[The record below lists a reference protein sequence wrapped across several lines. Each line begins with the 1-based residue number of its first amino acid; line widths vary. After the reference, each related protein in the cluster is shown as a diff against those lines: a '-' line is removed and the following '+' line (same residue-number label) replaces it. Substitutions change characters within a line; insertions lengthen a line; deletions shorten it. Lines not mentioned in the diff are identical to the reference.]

1 MARITKF
8 YKNEATDQRS
18 HVRQNLSGKHVMAA
32 QASQVGRGV
41 RIQVPL
47 GIVINRLNWEIF
59 KGMVEKAFRDDED
72 ISIEDPLW

>member
-8 YKNEATDQRS
+8 HKSEVTDQRGR
-18 HVRQNLSGKHVMAA
+18 VRLRLAGRHVMAA

-47 GIVINRLNWEIF
+47 GIVINRLDWEIF
-59 KGMVEKAFRDDED
+59 KGLVEQGFRDDEE
-72 ISIEDPLW
+72 IPIKNPLW